1 MTLEL
6 RVILEPQQGATY
18 DQQLAI
24 AQAAEQEGFDGF
36 FRSDHLMRFDQEDP
50 GPGPTESWITL
61 AGIARETSRIRL
73 GTMVTSMTFR
83 LPGMLAITV
92 AQVDAM
98 SGGRVELGLG
108 TGWFDPEHH
117 AHGVPFPPLGQRFEM
132 LEEQLQIILGM
143 WATKKGKKFDFD
155 GKHYKV
161 QDSPGLPK
169 PAQQPHPPIIIGG
182 AGSKRTP
189 RLAAAYADEFNVP
202 FHGLADFTKAIDRVR
217 KACEAADRDPSS
229 IVYSAAI
236 GVDIR
241 TNSADKVIE
250 ELASFRDAGAQRIYM
265 QLLDTADADQVHV
278 LGQEVKPHL

>member
-1 MTLEL
+1 M
-6 RVILEPQQGATY
+6 LEPQQGATY

-24 AQAAEQEGFDGF
+24 AQAAEAEGFDGF
-36 FRSDHLMRFDQEDP
+36 FRSDHLMRFDDDDP

-143 WATKKGKKFDFD
+143 WAAKSGDKFSFD

-161 QDSPGLPK
+161 DDSPGLPK
-169 PAQQPHPPIIIGG
+169 PVQQPHPPIIIGG

-189 RLAAAYADEFNVP
+189 RLAAQYADEFNVP
-202 FHGLADFTKAIDRVR
+202 FHSVPDFSKSIARVK
-217 KACEAADRDPSS
+217 KACETQGRDPSS
-229 IVYSAAI
+229 IVYSAAVN
-236 GVDIR
+236 VDIR
-241 TNSADKVIE
+241 ANSADKVVD
-250 ELASFRDAGAQRIYM
+250 ELSQFKEAGAQRLYL
-265 QLLDTADADQVHV
+265 QLLDNEDVEQVSII
-278 LGQEVKPHL
+278 GREVSPHL

>member
-1 MTLEL
+1 MDL
-6 RVILEPQQGATY
+6 RVMLEPQQGATY

-117 AHGVPFPPLGQRFEM
+117 AHGVPFPQLGERFER

-143 WATKKGKKFDFD
+143 WTNPPGEKFSFD
-155 GKHYKV
+155 GTHYQLK
-161 QDSPGLPK
+161 DSPGLPK
-169 PAQQPHPPIIIGG
+169 PVQQPHPPIIIGG

-189 RLAAAYADEFNVP
+189 RLAAKYADEFNVP
-202 FHGLADFTKAIDRVR
+202 FHGLADFTKAIDRVK
-217 KACEAADRDPSS
+217 KACEEAGRDPSS
-229 IVYSAAI
+229 IVYSAAVN
-236 GVDIR
+236 VDIR
-241 TNSADKVIE
+241 ANSTGKVVE
-250 ELASFRDAGAQRIYM
+250 ELAAFRDAGAQRIYM
-265 QLLDTADADQVHV
+265 QLLDVEDTEQVHV
-278 LGQEVKPHL
+278 LGQEVKPQL

>member
-1 MTLEL
+1 MDL
-6 RVILEPQQGATY
+6 RVMLEPQQGATY

-24 AQAAEQEGFDGF
+24 AQAAEVAGFDGF
-36 FRSDHLMRFDQEDP
+36 FRSDHLMRFDDDDP
-50 GPGPTESWITL
+50 GPGPTESWVTL
-61 AGIARETSRIRL
+61 AGIARETNRIRL

-83 LPGMLAITV
+83 LPAMLAITV

-143 WATKKGKKFDFD
+143 WATPTGERFSFE

-161 QDSPGLPK
+161 EDSPGLPK
-169 PAQQPHPPIIIGG
+169 PVQQPHPPIIIGG

-189 RLAAAYADEFNVP
+189 RLAARYADEFNVP
-202 FHGLADFTKAIDRVR
+202 FHGVADFAKSIWRVK
-217 KACEAADRDPSS
+217 KACEEQGRDPSS
-229 IVYSAAI
+229 LVCSAAVN
-236 GVDIR
+236 VDIR
-241 TNSADKVIE
+241 ANSADKVVD
-250 ELASFRDAGAQRIYM
+250 ELSQFKEAGAQRLYM
-265 QLLDTADADQVHV
+265 QLLDTADAEQVSII
-278 LGQEVKPHL
+278 GREVTPHL